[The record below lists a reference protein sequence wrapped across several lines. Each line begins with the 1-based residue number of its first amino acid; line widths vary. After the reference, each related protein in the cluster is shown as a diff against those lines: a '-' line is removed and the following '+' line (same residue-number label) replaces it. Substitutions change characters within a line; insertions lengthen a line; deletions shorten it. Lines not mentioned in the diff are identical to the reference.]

1 LALPV
6 YHAGLIEFIRKVL
19 RCVCFSC
26 SQLLLSKEDHESEI
40 RRTKNYQTRFNKVL
54 RLCDPIRKCDEKAG
68 GCGQDQPKFTKSG
81 LRIQIEEPESQMDN
95 NRDRKRIF
103 QPDEALKVLK
113 RISDSDCELL
123 GFRPTVSRPENMIIQ
138 NLAVAPP
145 PVRPSVAMSSSN
157 RSEDDL
163 TYAYQQ
169 ILKTNN
175 QLQHNINKGSN
186 TTTIN
191 EIRQTLQYYVATL
204 MDNEI

>member
-1 LALPV
+1 MQPV

-19 RCVCFSC
+19 RCVCFNC
-26 SQLLLSKEDHESEI
+26 SRLLLPKDNETEVS
-40 RRTKNYQTRFNKVL
+40 RTKNSQSRFNKVL
-54 RLCDPIRKCDEKAG
+54 RICDPIQRCEQDLG
-68 GCGQDQPKFTKSG
+68 GCGYQKPKFTKNG
-81 LRIQIEEPESQMDN
+81 LRIMAEYTDQSWDQS
-95 NRDRKRIF
+95 RDRKQILW
-103 QPDEALKVLK
+103 PNEAYEVLRK
-113 RISDSDCELL
+113 ISDHHCDLL
-123 GFRPTVSRPENMIIQ
+123 GFRADVSRPENMIIK

-175 QLQHNINKGSN
+175 QLKTQTSKGANPS
-186 TTTIN
+186 TIN
-191 EIRQTLQYYVATL
+191 ELRNGLQYYVATL